1 MQISP
6 RRFYSDGLRIDGRFY
21 LPESRS
27 QPDRKLPLLV
37 VCSGF
42 TGLCKIHPERFARW
56 FTRQGYACFGFDY
69 RGFGNS
75 EGVRFRVLLEEQVR
89 DIRNAVTFASSSQ
102 YVDSENVFLAGW
114 AMGGGLVIDAARELP
129 ELKAIAAIN
138 GLFDGVSFQLS
149 HRGEEG
155 LAEFRER
162 VRAERFRRS
171 LTGIAEFVDPFEIY
185 LLDEVTRNYVTTS
198 LESVEGYDDTV
209 CSFELAESML
219 RWSVLPTAPELRL
232 PLFLAHGDRN
242 ELHLA
247 EQADDLGARY
257 GGPVEILNLAGAG
270 HTEWMH
276 DGNPVFLQ
284 LCERLHDWLKTVG
297 K

>member
-1 MQISP
+1 MRTSTH
-6 RRFYSDGLRIDGRFY
+6 RFYSDGLRIDGTFY
-21 LPESRS
+21 LPD
-27 QPDRKLPLLV
+27 DRAEPRRQLPLLV

-89 DIRNAVTFASSSQ
+89 DIRNAVTFASTSQ
-102 YVDSENVFLAGW
+102 YIDSENVFLAGW
-114 AMGGGLVIDAARELP
+114 AMGGGLVLDAARELP
-129 ELKAIAAIN
+129 ELTAIAAIN

-149 HRGEEG
+149 HRGPEG
-155 LAEFRER
+155 LVEFREKI
-162 VRAERFRRS
+162 RAERLRRT
-171 LTGIAEFVDPFEIY
+171 LTGIAEYVDPFEIY
-185 LLDEVTRNYVTTS
+185 PLDQVTRNYVTAS

-209 CSFELAESML
+209 CSFELAESLL
-219 RWSVLPTAPELRL
+219 RWSVLPAAAELRL

-247 EQADDLGARY
+247 EQADDLEARY
-257 GGPVEILNLAGAG
+257 GGPVEALTLTGAG

-276 DGNPVFLQ
+276 DGNPVFGQ
-284 LCERLHDWLKTVG
+284 LCEQLHSWLKTVTN
-297 K
+297 